1 MSHPADKACLPYLQ
15 AFVVEQWEPKNLSV
29 RFDVKELKLT
39 ANDDLVVSG
48 ALAGQAPPWLITDT
62 NVVHCGTLY
71 KP

>member
-39 ANDDLVVSG
+39 ANDDLAQG
-48 ALAGQAPPWLITDT
+48 
-62 NVVHCGTLY
+62 H
-71 KP
+71 